1 MKKFF
6 SHRLIIAGT
15 ALMLNTYA
23 PAQTSHT
30 TPFVIADA
38 GNHSMLI
45 ADMKAKNAKTFTHFT
60 KAWPEAIVHSIS
72 DEKDGKHINAT
83 INGNILRTRYDMKG
97 RFLSAVLSYPCSDLK
112 EQIADQLEQYF
123 PGYKVFGTV
132 IDVTVRDKKAMLVT
146 MENRKTWKRIR
157 ITDDGFDVYEEYV
170 KSGQ

>member
-15 ALMLNTYA
+15 ALMLNTFA

-60 KAWPEAIVHSIS
+60 KA
-72 DEKDGKHINAT
+72 
-83 INGNILRTRYDMKG
+83 
-97 RFLSAVLSYPCSDLK
+97 
-112 EQIADQLEQYF
+112 
-123 PGYKVFGTV
+123 
-132 IDVTVRDKKAMLVT
+132 
-146 MENRKTWKRIR
+146 
-157 ITDDGFDVYEEYV
+157 
-170 KSGQ
+170 